1 MGYHN
6 FSDFILALHEVD
18 KDAAKFLAT
27 ECIKKKEGMP
37 SLLRDMW
44 NPLHKWERGFNIHNF
59 WYTEKSPQGDEF
71 WRALQKDINRMEKA
85 KADGVWI

>member
-1 MGYHN
+1 MGYDN

-44 NPLHKWERGFNIHNF
+44 NPLHKWRGGLTFIIF
-59 WYTEKSPQGDEF
+59 GIRKRS
-71 WRALQKDINRMEKA
+71 LKA
-85 KADGVWI
+85 MRFGEPFKKI